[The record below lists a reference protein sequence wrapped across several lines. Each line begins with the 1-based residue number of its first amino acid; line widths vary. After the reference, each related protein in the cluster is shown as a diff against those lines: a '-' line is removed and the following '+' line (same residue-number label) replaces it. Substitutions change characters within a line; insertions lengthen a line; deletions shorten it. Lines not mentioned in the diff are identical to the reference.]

1 MNVCFKELLDQ
12 LRDKTFSMMMITD
25 YGVLSMVDCELERF
39 KDRLVFDIKYCSLML
54 NTSKIQYVVY
64 ENDCIKLIVE
74 GTDDLQ
80 IYDIK
85 DKK

>member
-39 KDRLVFDIKYCSLML
+39 NDRLVFDIKYCSLML
-54 NTSKIQYVVY
+54 NTSKIQYVLY
-64 ENDCIKLIVE
+64 ENDCIKLILE